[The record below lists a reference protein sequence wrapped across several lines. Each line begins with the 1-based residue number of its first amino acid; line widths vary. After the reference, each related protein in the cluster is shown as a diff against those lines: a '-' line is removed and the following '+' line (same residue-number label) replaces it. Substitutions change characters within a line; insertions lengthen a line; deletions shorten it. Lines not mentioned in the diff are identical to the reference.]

1 MINIIWNRRKVLILR
16 GMEGRSSFGA
26 FSEAPGSF
34 LGRPV
39 AFSGLSKRC
48 VVAREC
54 RNGTTESDVGGDARL
69 KIQTIISSRISSQA
83 TLSVFVIPYG
93 RGGAMTQ
100 QPAIWIG
107 TIEIRL
113 SDEVKPHAFRSAFTV
128 VTTWAVSPAEFRER
142 CIGCRGTTD
151 GSCSAL
157 NELTPCRKFSEE
169 VEDMLERTR
178 TNPSGITY
186 GTF

>member
-1 MINIIWNRRKVLILR
+1 MLLVRHLDRSWAVPSPSAAFPKGALLR
-16 GMEGRSSFGA
+16 ASVGM
-26 FSEAPGSF
+26 
-34 LGRPV
+34 
-39 AFSGLSKRC
+39 
-48 VVAREC
+48 ARQS
-54 RNGTTESDVGGDARL
+54 RTLARDARL
-69 KIQTIISSRISSQA
+69 TIQTIISSRISSQA

-157 NELTPCRKFSEE
+157 NELTPCRKRANLARKLKTCWREPELIQAQSSTAPFI
-169 VEDMLERTR
+169 LI
-178 TNPSGITY
+178 P
-186 GTF
+186 